1 MEAPKLP
8 FQHTTVRLMRRP
20 VGAIVPNVDLV
31 AQQEPTPTPDQMR
44 PNEVLLHRL
53 YLSLDPAMRGWM
65 RNSPSYIPPAQLGDI
80 MRGGTLCEVLN
91 SNYGQLQPGDLVQ
104 DDSQNG
110 GWSEYAIVEGKFC
123 RPLPTDLPATIPIT
137 ANLSAL
143 GLTGMTAYFGLF
155 EIGKPKAGETILVS
169 AAAGATGSVVAQIAK
184 NVVGCKVVGIA
195 GGPTKCQW
203 LRDEVGC
210 DAVIDYKQANN
221 DPKIFQE
228 QLKTALKQVNSKGF
242 DIFFDNVGGFIL
254 NETLRRLSLNGR
266 VVLCGA
272 ISGYNVEDQRSALVV
287 PPSNYMALI
296 SLRAKIQGFIVFD
309 YARHYKEAKRKIAQW
324 ISEGKVTFKE
334 DIRSGLEKAPEYLNA
349 LFEGGNT
356 GKLIVKVGD
365 PICPSLPQ
373 DKPQRSKL

>member
-1 MEAPKLP
+1 
-8 FQHTTVRLMRRP
+8 
-20 VGAIVPNVDLV
+20 
-31 AQQEPTPTPDQMR
+31 
-44 PNEVLLHRL
+44 
-53 YLSLDPAMRGWM
+53 
-65 RNSPSYIPPAQLGDI
+65 
-80 MRGGTLCEVLN
+80 MRGGTLCEVLY